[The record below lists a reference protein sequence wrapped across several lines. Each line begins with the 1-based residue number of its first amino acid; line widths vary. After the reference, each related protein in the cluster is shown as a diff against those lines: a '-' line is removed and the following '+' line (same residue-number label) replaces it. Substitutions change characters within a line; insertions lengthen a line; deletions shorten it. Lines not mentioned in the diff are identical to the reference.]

1 MGEDIKKEVWSYFK
15 NIQTV
20 FLATSD
26 DEQPRVRPVTM
37 VHFNEKLWVGTSTGC
52 AKVKQ
57 LRRNNKAEFCLYI
70 EQGEQKQGYV
80 RGLCSVDIVEDEE
93 LKKQLAGQMPYFKYF
108 WKGYDDPKYT
118 LLQFRLKEIEFLNP
132 GTFKI
137 KKISL

>member
-1 MGEDIKKEVWSYFK
+1 MGEDVKKEVWSYFK
-15 NIQTV
+15 NMQTV

-26 DEQPRVRPVTM
+26 DEQARVRPVTM
-37 VHFNEKLWVGTSTGC
+37 IHFNKKLWVGTSAGC
-52 AKVKQ
+52 SKVKQ
-57 LRRNNKAEFCLYI
+57 LKRNNKAEFCLYI

-80 RGLCSVDIVEDEE
+80 RGLCSVDIIDDEE
-93 LKKQLAGQMPYFKYF
+93 LKKQLADQMPYFKYF

-118 LLQFRLKEIEFLNP
+118 LLQFNLKEIEFLNP